1 MELPSFPIY
10 APPSHGPLKYLLFL
24 FLSAYYLCFVGVCS
38 EATLVLVQA
47 VQLAQRSEAVN
58 VGNMNVS
65 LKEQENKVKLLEAEV
80 KQLRGNKKT
89 MDVSSEVL
97 QLKREFLNLQ
107 KRVDSLTSSSQSSR

>member
-1 MELPSFPIY
+1 M
-10 APPSHGPLKYLLFL
+10 
-24 FLSAYYLCFVGVCS
+24 
-38 EATLVLVQA
+38 TMQA

-80 KQLRGNKKT
+80 KKLKANQKAV
-89 MDVSSEVL
+89 DSSSELL

-107 KRVDSLTSSSQSSR
+107 KRVEILTSSSQSSR